1 MSKRNPLYDFNWCP
15 GCGDFGVKFAI
26 EQALAQRTAERGDS
40 IEKTVIVAG
49 IGCSGNLVH
58 LQEGPQPFGIHGIH
72 GRTLPVAYGIKSG
85 RPDLNVLVVSGD
97 GDFLSI
103 GAEHIGPQAR
113 RNLDVTVVV
122 IDNGIYGLP
131 TGQASPTTNV
141 DVVTSTTRYGKLDEK
156 MNPYLFF
163 LGAGVGYLNSQMSS
177 RVKDLAAA
185 IKAAM
190 DYPGFSIVHVQ
201 SPCTTYND
209 TYGLLKGDEKQ
220 GIEPLAFPIPD
231 SHDPGDLIAAVNLV
245 RTNRIPIGQIYRR
258 EGESVPGHERLA
270 RAKVN
275 AGVGQASVEELLTG
289 MLITA

>member
-1 MSKRNPLYDFNWCP
+1 MSKRNPLYDFKWCP
-15 GCGDFGVKFAI
+15 GCGDFGVKVAI
-26 EQALAQRTAERGDS
+26 EQALARRTAERSES

-72 GRTLPVAYGIKSG
+72 GRTLPVAYGIKTG

-122 IDNGIYGLP
+122 MDNGIYGL
-131 TGQASPTTNV
+131 TKGQASPTTNV

-156 MNPYLFF
+156 MNPYLFY
-163 LGAGVGYLNSQMSS
+163 LGSGVGYVSSQLST
-177 RVKDLAAA
+177 RVKDLSTA
-185 IKAAM
+185 IGDAM
-190 DYPGFSIVHVQ
+190 DYPGFAVVHVQ

-209 TYGLLKGDEKQ
+209 TYALLKGDEKQ
-220 GIEPLAFPIPD
+220 GIEPLAYPIPD
-231 SHDPGDLIAAVNLV
+231 SHDSGDLLAAINLV
-245 RTNRIPIGQIYRR
+245 RGERIPIGQIYRR
-258 EGESVPGHERLA
+258 DSESVPSHERLA
-270 RAKVN
+270 KAKEQS
-275 AGVGQASVEELLTG
+275 GVTQVSVKELMDG
-289 MLITA
+289 MLIS